1 GTQQRDVVLAEELQ
15 DVLVAR
21 RRQSLL
27 RSEVVDHELGR
38 HPRCLRDRP
47 HRRSGDPVRGELG
60 ERRIADPGGR
70 RAVPSDPPMR
80 VEAAALMPLSRIPTA
95 APPLV
100 LYAIKWTVLCTS

>member
-1 GTQQRDVVLAEELQ
+1 

-38 HPRCLRDRP
+38 QPRCLRGRP
-47 HRRSGDPVRGELG
+47 HLRSADPLRGALG

-70 RAVPSDPPMR
+70 RAVPIDPPMR
-80 VEAAALMPLSRIPTA
+80 VDAAALMPLSRIHSA
-95 APPLV
+95 APHLV